1 MGVINQS
8 VLKIVVLFCSCC
20 ASSVLG
26 STSMGSC
33 WGNVLLFVFVVV
45 VLIIFLAMVIAEVAM
60 VMLLVV
66 LGVIVV
72 VMGMIVAVV
81 DGRIVSVWLS

>member
-1 MGVINQS
+1 
-8 VLKIVVLFCSCC
+8 
-20 ASSVLG
+20 
-26 STSMGSC
+26 MGSC
-33 WGNVLLFVFVVV
+33 WGNVLFFVFVVV

-81 DGRIVSVWLS
+81 DGRIVSVWLSRLWLCFSSRLAAVAIFFGMLS